1 MPVPPIVVMSAPY
14 WGKLPAPAPAAG
26 SARQDRYSGDYSAAD
41 DDQPRQRP
49 QRISVQTTNTEAPT
63 DSTFSPFGSPT
74 ASSFLGQGL
83 APRPPSYQH
92 STPDY
97 PPDIADRR
105 THRRTRTNDSFEPP
119 AAAPPP
125 AVPEV
130 PTSRGPPLS
139 YRGGRW
145 SNSSTP
151 DPYAAAAAAAASV
164 SRAPRA
170 AASPPVIA
178 MDRARDPQYAR
189 PPRDEQR
196 DYFSP
201 DQHVQEDVD
210 PGASPHP
217 RIAGEVPLQ
226 QVRKGS
232 VREVTTPGRSFP
244 LDPASNQ
251 PRRASASAASTA
263 DRRRKF
269 ADDRSPLQR
278 LELTLDT
285 MTKEEKRAKVEA
297 AERRARERAAKNA
310 ESAKKPPTG
319 AQKQPQQQ
327 QLQKQPQSQP
337 QQQLQQPQ
345 QQQSQLQPQQQQQ
358 VRFGEKSAL
367 HGIPVEDQPTPSRR
381 PSARAEPPMAAHRG
395 PLSQNPP
402 EEPNPYH
409 DPGQSRLVAAQP
421 QAPVG
426 PVAPGPPLTRAFAP
440 APAIAPE
447 ETAQKHSESGNMGLP
462 KRNLSFRERAARQ
475 EMRPPNGLESESPTT
490 PPAAPPQSS
499 GGFSLTRNGSNKLR
513 KDPPGDPWYRL
524 RLEAENAMR
533 SHPQP
538 QVQPQPSDPMNGHS
552 TRGPPRTMNP
562 PQSHHEE
569 ALLAPAP
576 EVRRTRPEPQVQN
589 HTTDTGPPAPQPQP
603 GIMRHATEPIPSTT
617 QTTVTFDDEPQIL
630 TAPATDRDSP
640 ESGPDHRPEFTPGDG
655 LYLPPKYLDEW
666 RQATIGS
673 LGGALLDLHE
683 DDAAPQ
689 PTGDTGKA
697 WWESGPRK
705 KSISSR
711 PRNAEAFDGEYAET
725 NGMWSHHGNL
735 VFCLSS
741 QLY

>member
-1 MPVPPIVVMSAPY
+1 MPVPPIVAMSAPY
-14 WGKLPAPAPAAG
+14 WGKLPAPASAAG
-26 SARQDRYSGDYSAAD
+26 PARQDRYSGDYSAAAA

-63 DSTFSPFGSPT
+63 ESTFSPFGSPT

-119 AAAPPP
+119 SPAPPP

-130 PTSRGPPLS
+130 PTTRGPPLS

-151 DPYAAAAAAAASV
+151 DPYAAAAAAAAV

-170 AASPPVIA
+170 AASPPVVA
-178 MDRARDPQYAR
+178 MDRARDPQLAR
-189 PPRDEQR
+189 PPRDDQR
-196 DYFSP
+196 DYFSA
-201 DQHVQEDVD
+201 DHHAQEDVD

-232 VREVTTPGRSFP
+232 VREVTTTGRSFP

-251 PRRASASAASTA
+251 PRRASASTPSTA

-278 LELTLDT
+278 LEQTLDT

-297 AERRARERAAKNA
+297 AERRARERAARNA
-310 ESAKKPPTG
+310 ESAKKTPPG
-319 AQKQPQQQ
+319 AQQQPQRQ
-327 QLQKQPQSQP
+327 QLQPQPQH
-337 QQQLQQPQ
+337 
-345 QQQSQLQPQQQQQ
+345 QQQQQ
-358 VRFGEKSAL
+358 VRFGERGASL
-367 HGIPVEDQPTPSRR
+367 GVPVEDQPTSSRQ
-381 PSARAEPPMAAHRG
+381 PSARVEPPMAAHRG

-402 EEPNPYH
+402 EEPSRYH
-409 DPGQSRLVAAQP
+409 DPGQSRLVAAQSQP
-421 QAPVG
+421 PVE
-426 PVAPGPPLTRAFAP
+426 PVASAP
-440 APAIAPE
+440 APTRALAPDPAVAPE
-447 ETAQKHSESGNMGLP
+447 ETVQKHPESGNMGLP

-475 EMRPPNGLESESPTT
+475 DMRPPESESPTT
-490 PPAAPPQSS
+490 TPTAPPQSN
-499 GGFSLTRNGSNKLR
+499 GGFSLARNGSNKLR

-538 QVQPQPSDPMNGHS
+538 QPQPQTSDPMNGHS
-552 TRGPPRTMNP
+552 TWGSAPRVNP
-562 PQSHHEE
+562 PQPHHEE

-576 EVRRTRPEPQVQN
+576 EVRRTRPEPQGQPR
-589 HTTDTGPPAPQPQP
+589 TTYTGPPAPQPQP

-617 QTTVTFDDEPQIL
+617 QTTVTFDDEPHIL
-630 TAPATDRDSP
+630 TSPATDRDSP
-640 ESGPDHRPEFTPGDG
+640 GSDPDPRPLLTPGDG

-683 DDAAPQ
+683 GGSAPQ
-689 PTGDTGKA
+689 STADNGKA
-697 WWESGPRK
+697 WWESGPAKR
-705 KSISSR
+705 SISSR
-711 PRNAEAFDGEYAET
+711 PRKAEAFDGEYAET
-725 NGMWSHHGNL
+725 NGM
-735 VFCLSS
+735 
-741 QLY
+741 